1 MKKIQRRN
9 NNMDSIIMGLNIMLI
24 VLVVIIIALV
34 VAYYFLVYKSKVNK
48 EEREKAKE
56 IKTANKEFN
65 GITRETTDKILDFDE
80 IKDDMI
86 IRKNG
91 QQYIMVIQCKG
102 INYDLLSEEE
112 KESVERGF
120 VEFLNTIRFPI
131 QLYVQTR
138 SLNLRKTIDAYKEKV
153 NVIADE
159 IKSLQKQRAEY
170 LRTENQKQV
179 EMTDFE
185 IRRKENVLEY
195 GQDISNYI
203 GRMSFNQNVLQQKT
217 YVVVSYFKS
226 ELGNIS
232 NYSKDE
238 IINMV
243 FTELYTRAETLIR
256 SLGSAQVSGRILD
269 SEELTELLYIAYNR
283 DEEQIYQLDRALDA
297 QYDALYSTSKDVL
310 QKQRERIDNQL
321 EDMAVDLASE
331 SLLKAD
337 DILKDREKLN
347 NELRERTIEIIE
359 EYKNQLSP
367 DLYNETKK
375 IIEEQTAQEEKKAK
389 VETAKQ
395 KETENSEENVKTETK
410 TNPTEAK
417 KKATRGRPKKAD
429 K

>member
-1 MKKIQRRN
+1 MVSPVQP
-9 NNMDSIIMGLNIMLI
+9 SLPLPS
-24 VLVVIIIALV
+24 LPLP
-34 VAYYFLVYKSKVNK
+34 
-48 EEREKAKE
+48 REKREKEKE

-65 GITRETTDKILDFDE
+65 GIQRETTEKILDFDE
-80 IKDDMI
+80 VRDDMI

-91 QQYIMVIQCKG
+91 QQYVMVVQCKG
-102 INYDLLSEEE
+102 INYDLLSEAE
-112 KESVERGF
+112 KEAVERGF

-138 SLNLRKTIDAYKEKV
+138 SLNLRKTIDAYREKV
-153 NVIADE
+153 NVIAEE
-159 IKSLQKQRAEY
+159 IKSLQKQKVEY
-170 LRTENQKQV
+170 ERMGNQKQV
-179 EMTDFE
+179 DMLNFE

-243 FTELYTRAETLIR
+243 FTELYTRTETLIR

-310 QKQRERIDNQL
+310 QKQRDRIDRQID
-321 EDMAVDLASE
+321 DMAVDLASD

-337 DILKDREKLN
+337 SILKDREKLN

-375 IIEEQTAQEEKKAK
+375 IIEEKTKEDQEKEKEEKA
-389 VETAKQ
+389 
-395 KETENSEENVKTETK
+395 TEDK

-417 KKATRGRPKKAD
+417 KKTTRGRPKKAD

>member
-1 MKKIQRRN
+1 
-9 NNMDSIIMGLNIMLI
+9 MDNIIMGLNIMLI
-24 VLVVIIIALV
+24 ILVVVIIGLII
-34 VAYYFLVYKSKVNK
+34 AYYFFVYKSKVNTEK
-48 EEREKAKE
+48 REKEKE

-65 GITRETTDKILDFDE
+65 GIQRETTDKILDFDE
-80 IKDDMI
+80 VRDDMI

-91 QQYIMVIQCKG
+91 QQYVMVVQCKG
-102 INYDLLSEEE
+102 INYDLLSEAE
-112 KESVERGF
+112 KEAVERGF

-138 SLNLRKTIDAYKEKV
+138 SLNLRKTIDAYREKV
-153 NVIADE
+153 NVIAEE
-159 IKSLQKQRAEY
+159 IKSLQKQKVEY
-170 LRTENQKQV
+170 ERMENQKQV
-179 EMTDFE
+179 DMLNFE

-243 FTELYTRAETLIR
+243 FTELYTRTETLIR

-310 QKQRERIDNQL
+310 QKQRDRIDRQID
-321 EDMAVDLASE
+321 DMAVDLASD

-337 DILKDREKLN
+337 SILKDREKLN

-375 IIEEQTAQEEKKAK
+375 IIEEKTKEDQEKEKEEKA
-389 VETAKQ
+389 
-395 KETENSEENVKTETK
+395 TEDK

-417 KKATRGRPKKAD
+417 KKTTRGRPKKAD

>member
-1 MKKIQRRN
+1 
-9 NNMDSIIMGLNIMLI
+9 MDSIIMGLNIMLI

-170 LRTENQKQV
+170 LRTGNQKQV

-375 IIEEQTAQEEKKAK
+375 IEEQTAQEEKKAK

>member
-1 MKKIQRRN
+1 
-9 NNMDSIIMGLNIMLI
+9 MDNIIMGLNIMLI
-24 VLVVIIIALV
+24 ILVVVIVGLII
-34 VAYYFLVYKSKVNK
+34 AYYFFVYKSKVNTEQREKEK
-48 EEREKAKE
+48 EEKK
-56 IKTANKEFN
+56 ANKEFN
-65 GITRETTDKILDFDE
+65 GIPRETTDKILDFDE
-80 IKDDMI
+80 VRDDMI

-91 QQYIMVIQCKG
+91 QQYVMVVQCKG
-102 INYDLLSEEE
+102 INYDLLSEVE

-153 NVIADE
+153 NVIAEE
-159 IKSLQKQRAEY
+159 IKALQKQKVEY
-170 LRTENQKQV
+170 EKIGNQKQV
-179 EMTDFE
+179 DMLNFE

-217 YVVVSYFKS
+217 YVVVSYFKN

-243 FTELYTRAETLIR
+243 FTELYTRTETLIR

-310 QKQRERIDNQL
+310 QKQRDRIDRQID
-321 EDMAVDLASE
+321 DMAVDLASD

-337 DILKDREKLN
+337 SILKDREKLN

-375 IIEEQTAQEEKKAK
+375 IIEEKTKEDQEKDKEQEKA
-389 VETAKQ
+389 
-395 KETENSEENVKTETK
+395 TEDK

-417 KKATRGRPKKAD
+417 KKTTRGRPKKAD

>member
-1 MKKIQRRN
+1 
-9 NNMDSIIMGLNIMLI
+9 MDSIIMGLNIMLI

-217 YVVVSYFKS
+217 YVLVSYFKS

>member
-1 MKKIQRRN
+1 
-9 NNMDSIIMGLNIMLI
+9 MDSIIMGLNIMLI
-24 VLVVIIIALV
+24 VLVVIIIGLI
-34 VAYYFLVYKSKVNK
+34 VAYYFLVYKSKINT
-48 EEREKAKE
+48 EERDKAKE

-65 GITRETTDKILDFDE
+65 GIPRETTDKILDFDE
-80 IKDDMI
+80 IKDDML

-170 LRTENQKQV
+170 LRTGNQKQV
-179 EMTDFE
+179 QMTDFE

-226 ELGNIS
+226 ELGNIA

-310 QKQRERIDNQL
+310 QKQRDRIDKQID
-321 EDMAVDLASE
+321 DMAVDLASD
-331 SLLKAD
+331 SLLEAD
-337 DILKDREKLN
+337 NILKDREKLN

-375 IIEEQTAQEEKKAK
+375 IIEEKTEQEEK
-389 VETAKQ
+389 E
-395 KETENSEENVKTETK
+395 KENKKEESKTEKTEDK

>member
-1 MKKIQRRN
+1 MYLR
-9 NNMDSIIMGLNIMLI
+9 
-24 VLVVIIIALV
+24 
-34 VAYYFLVYKSKVNK
+34 
-48 EEREKAKE
+48 
-56 IKTANKEFN
+56 KT
-65 GITRETTDKILDFDE
+65 I
-80 IKDDMI
+80 
-86 IRKNG
+86 
-91 QQYIMVIQCKG
+91 
-102 INYDLLSEEE
+102 
-112 KESVERGF
+112 
-120 VEFLNTIRFPI
+120 
-131 QLYVQTR
+131 

>member
-1 MKKIQRRN
+1 M
-9 NNMDSIIMGLNIMLI
+9 LN
-24 VLVVIIIALV
+24 
-34 VAYYFLVYKSKVNK
+34 
-48 EEREKAKE
+48 
-56 IKTANKEFN
+56 
-65 GITRETTDKILDFDE
+65 
-80 IKDDMI
+80 
-86 IRKNG
+86 
-91 QQYIMVIQCKG
+91 
-102 INYDLLSEEE
+102 
-112 KESVERGF
+112 
-120 VEFLNTIRFPI
+120 
-131 QLYVQTR
+131 
-138 SLNLRKTIDAYKEKV
+138 
-153 NVIADE
+153 
-159 IKSLQKQRAEY
+159 
-170 LRTENQKQV
+170 
-179 EMTDFE
+179 FE

-243 FTELYTRAETLIR
+243 FTELYTRTETLIR

-310 QKQRERIDNQL
+310 QKQRDRIDRQID
-321 EDMAVDLASE
+321 DMAVDLASD

-337 DILKDREKLN
+337 SILKDREKLN

-367 DLYNETKK
+367 DLYNETKR
-375 IIEEQTAQEEKKAK
+375 IIEEKTKEDQEKEKEEKA
-389 VETAKQ
+389 
-395 KETENSEENVKTETK
+395 TEDK

-417 KKATRGRPKKAD
+417 KKTTRGRPKKAD

>member
-1 MKKIQRRN
+1 
-9 NNMDSIIMGLNIMLI
+9 MDSIIMGLNIMLI

-170 LRTENQKQV
+170 LRTGNQKQV

-359 EYKNQLSP
+359 EYKIN
-367 DLYNETKK
+367 
-375 IIEEQTAQEEKKAK
+375 
-389 VETAKQ
+389 
-395 KETENSEENVKTETK
+395 
-410 TNPTEAK
+410 
-417 KKATRGRPKKAD
+417 
-429 K
+429 

>member
-1 MKKIQRRN
+1 
-9 NNMDSIIMGLNIMLI
+9 MDSIIMGLNIMLI
-24 VLVVIIIALV
+24 VLVVIIIGLI
-34 VAYYFLVYKSKVNK
+34 VAYYFLVYKSKVNT
-48 EEREKAKE
+48 EERDKAKE

-65 GITRETTDKILDFDE
+65 GIPRETTDKILDFDE

-170 LRTENQKQV
+170 LRTGNQKQV

>member
-1 MKKIQRRN
+1 
-9 NNMDSIIMGLNIMLI
+9 MDSIIMGLNIMLI
-24 VLVVIIIALV
+24 ILVVVIIGLII
-34 VAYYFLVYKSKVNK
+34 AYYFFVYKSKVNTEK
-48 EEREKAKE
+48 REKEKE

-65 GITRETTDKILDFDE
+65 GIQRETTDKILDFDE
-80 IKDDMI
+80 VRDDMI

-91 QQYIMVIQCKG
+91 QQYVMVVQCKG
-102 INYDLLSEEE
+102 INYDLLSEAE
-112 KESVERGF
+112 KEAVERGF

-138 SLNLRKTIDAYKEKV
+138 SLNLRKTIDAYREKV
-153 NVIADE
+153 NVIAEE
-159 IKSLQKQRAEY
+159 IKSLQKQKVEY
-170 LRTENQKQV
+170 ERMGNQKQV
-179 EMTDFE
+179 DMLNFE

-243 FTELYTRAETLIR
+243 FTELYTRTETLIR

-310 QKQRERIDNQL
+310 QKQRDRIDRQID
-321 EDMAVDLASE
+321 DMAVDLASD

-337 DILKDREKLN
+337 SILKDREKLN

-375 IIEEQTAQEEKKAK
+375 IIEEKTKEDQEKEKEEKA
-389 VETAKQ
+389 
-395 KETENSEENVKTETK
+395 TEDK

-417 KKATRGRPKKAD
+417 KKTTRGRPKKAD

>member
-1 MKKIQRRN
+1 
-9 NNMDSIIMGLNIMLI
+9 MDNIIMGLNIMLI
-24 VLVVIIIALV
+24 ILVVVIIGLII
-34 VAYYFLVYKSKVNK
+34 AYYFFVYKSKVNTEK
-48 EEREKAKE
+48 REKEKE

-65 GITRETTDKILDFDE
+65 GIQRETTEKILDFDE
-80 IKDDMI
+80 VRDDMI

-91 QQYIMVIQCKG
+91 QQYVMVVQCKG
-102 INYDLLSEEE
+102 INYDLLSEAE
-112 KESVERGF
+112 KEAVERGF

-138 SLNLRKTIDAYKEKV
+138 SLNLRKTIDAYREKV
-153 NVIADE
+153 NVIAEE
-159 IKSLQKQRAEY
+159 IKSLQKQKVEY
-170 LRTENQKQV
+170 ERIGNQKQV
-179 EMTDFE
+179 DMLNFE

-243 FTELYTRAETLIR
+243 FTELYTRTETLIR

-310 QKQRERIDNQL
+310 QKQRDRIDRQID
-321 EDMAVDLASE
+321 DMAVDLASD

-337 DILKDREKLN
+337 SILKDREKLN

-367 DLYNETKK
+367 DLYNETKR
-375 IIEEQTAQEEKKAK
+375 IIEEKTKEDQEKEKEEKA
-389 VETAKQ
+389 
-395 KETENSEENVKTETK
+395 TEDK

-417 KKATRGRPKKAD
+417 KKTTRGRPKKAD

>member
-1 MKKIQRRN
+1 
-9 NNMDSIIMGLNIMLI
+9 MDSIIMGLNIMLI

-86 IRKNG
+86 IRRNG

-170 LRTENQKQV
+170 LRTGNQKQV

-375 IIEEQTAQEEKKAK
+375 IIEEQTAQEKKKAK

>member
-1 MKKIQRRN
+1 
-9 NNMDSIIMGLNIMLI
+9 MDSIIMGLNIMLI
-24 VLVVIIIALV
+24 VLVVIIIGLIL
-34 VAYYFLVYKSKVNK
+34 AYYFLVYKSKVNT
-48 EEREKAKE
+48 EERDKAKE

-65 GITRETTDKILDFDE
+65 GIPRETTDKILDFDE

-91 QQYIMVIQCKG
+91 QQYLMVIQCKG

-159 IKSLQKQRAEY
+159 IRSLQKQRAEY
-170 LRTENQKQV
+170 VKTGNQKQV
-179 EMTDFE
+179 DMTDFE

-217 YVVVSYFKS
+217 YVVVSYYKS
-226 ELGNIS
+226 ELGNIA

-310 QKQRERIDNQL
+310 QKQRDRIDKKID
-321 EDMAVDLASE
+321 DMAVDLASD
-331 SLLKAD
+331 SLIEAD
-337 DILKDREKLN
+337 NILKDREKLN

-375 IIEEQTAQEEKKAK
+375 IIEEKTEQEEK
-389 VETAKQ
+389 EQ
-395 KETENSEENVKTETK
+395 KEEKNKQAKTEDK

-417 KKATRGRPKKAD
+417 KKTSRGRPKKAD

>member
-1 MKKIQRRN
+1 
-9 NNMDSIIMGLNIMLI
+9 MDNIIMRLNIMLI
-24 VLVVIIIALV
+24 ILVVVIIGLII
-34 VAYYFLVYKSKVNK
+34 AYYFFVYKSKVNTEK
-48 EEREKAKE
+48 REKEKE

-65 GITRETTDKILDFDE
+65 GIQRETTEKILDFDE
-80 IKDDMI
+80 VRDDMI

-91 QQYIMVIQCKG
+91 QQYVMVVQCKG
-102 INYDLLSEEE
+102 INYDLLSEAE
-112 KESVERGF
+112 KEAVERGF

-138 SLNLRKTIDAYKEKV
+138 SLNLRKTIDAYREKV
-153 NVIADE
+153 NVIAEE
-159 IKSLQKQRAEY
+159 IKSLQKQKVEY
-170 LRTENQKQV
+170 ERMGNQKQV
-179 EMTDFE
+179 DMLNFE

-243 FTELYTRAETLIR
+243 FTELYTRTETLIR

-310 QKQRERIDNQL
+310 QKQRDRIDRQID
-321 EDMAVDLASE
+321 DMAVDLASD

-337 DILKDREKLN
+337 SILKDREKLN

-375 IIEEQTAQEEKKAK
+375 IIEEKTKEDQEKEKEEKA
-389 VETAKQ
+389 
-395 KETENSEENVKTETK
+395 TEDK

-417 KKATRGRPKKAD
+417 KKTTRGRPKKAD

>member
-1 MKKIQRRN
+1 
-9 NNMDSIIMGLNIMLI
+9 MDSIIMGLNIMLI

-65 GITRETTDKILDFDE
+65 GITRETIDKILDFDE

>member
-1 MKKIQRRN
+1 
-9 NNMDSIIMGLNIMLI
+9 MDSIIMGLNIMLI

-170 LRTENQKQV
+170 LRTGNQKQV

-337 DILKDREKLN
+337 DILKEKLN

>member
-1 MKKIQRRN
+1 
-9 NNMDSIIMGLNIMLI
+9 MDSIIMGLNIMLI
-24 VLVVIIIALV
+24 VLVVIIIGLIL
-34 VAYYFLVYKSKVNK
+34 AYYFLVYKSKVNT
-48 EEREKAKE
+48 EERDKAKE

-65 GITRETTDKILDFDE
+65 GIPRETTDKILDFDE

-120 VEFLNTIRFPI
+120 IEFLNTIRFPI

-170 LRTENQKQV
+170 LRTGNQKQV
-179 EMTDFE
+179 QMTDFE

-226 ELGNIS
+226 ELGNIA

-310 QKQRERIDNQL
+310 QKQRDRIDKQID
-321 EDMAVDLASE
+321 DMAVDLASD
-331 SLLKAD
+331 SLLEAD
-337 DILKDREKLN
+337 NILKDREKLN

-375 IIEEQTAQEEKKAK
+375 IIEEKTEQEEK
-389 VETAKQ
+389 E
-395 KETENSEENVKTETK
+395 KENKKEESKTEKTEDK

>member
-1 MKKIQRRN
+1 
-9 NNMDSIIMGLNIMLI
+9 MDSIIMGLNIMLI

-86 IRKNG
+86 IRRNG

-170 LRTENQKQV
+170 LRTGNQKQV

>member
-1 MKKIQRRN
+1 
-9 NNMDSIIMGLNIMLI
+9 
-24 VLVVIIIALV
+24 
-34 VAYYFLVYKSKVNK
+34 
-48 EEREKAKE
+48 
-56 IKTANKEFN
+56 
-65 GITRETTDKILDFDE
+65 
-80 IKDDMI
+80 
-86 IRKNG
+86 
-91 QQYIMVIQCKG
+91 
-102 INYDLLSEEE
+102 
-112 KESVERGF
+112 
-120 VEFLNTIRFPI
+120 
-131 QLYVQTR
+131 
-138 SLNLRKTIDAYKEKV
+138 
-153 NVIADE
+153 
-159 IKSLQKQRAEY
+159 
-170 LRTENQKQV
+170 
-179 EMTDFE
+179 MTDFE

-226 ELGNIS
+226 ELGNIA

-310 QKQRERIDNQL
+310 QKQRDRIDKQID
-321 EDMAVDLASE
+321 DMAVDLASD
-331 SLLKAD
+331 SLLEAD
-337 DILKDREKLN
+337 NILKDREKLN

-375 IIEEQTAQEEKKAK
+375 IIEE
-389 VETAKQ
+389 
-395 KETENSEENVKTETK
+395 KTEQEAKENKKEEIKTEKTEDK

-417 KKATRGRPKKAD
+417 KKTTRGRPKKAD

>member
-1 MKKIQRRN
+1 
-9 NNMDSIIMGLNIMLI
+9 MDSIIMGLNIMLI

>member
-1 MKKIQRRN
+1 
-9 NNMDSIIMGLNIMLI
+9 MDSIIMGLNIMLI

-56 IKTANKEFN
+56 IKTVNKEFN

>member
-1 MKKIQRRN
+1 
-9 NNMDSIIMGLNIMLI
+9 
-24 VLVVIIIALV
+24 
-34 VAYYFLVYKSKVNK
+34 
-48 EEREKAKE
+48 
-56 IKTANKEFN
+56 
-65 GITRETTDKILDFDE
+65 
-80 IKDDMI
+80 MI

-91 QQYIMVIQCKG
+91 QQYVMVVQCKG
-102 INYDLLSEEE
+102 INYDLLSEAE
-112 KESVERGF
+112 KEAVERGF

-138 SLNLRKTIDAYKEKV
+138 SLNLRKTIDAYREKV
-153 NVIADE
+153 NVIAEE
-159 IKSLQKQRAEY
+159 IKSLQKQKVEY
-170 LRTENQKQV
+170 ERIGNQKQV
-179 EMTDFE
+179 DMLNFE

-243 FTELYTRAETLIR
+243 FTELYTRTETLIR

-310 QKQRERIDNQL
+310 QKQRDRIDRQID
-321 EDMAVDLASE
+321 DMAVDLASD

-337 DILKDREKLN
+337 SILKDREKLN

-367 DLYNETKK
+367 DLYNETKR
-375 IIEEQTAQEEKKAK
+375 IIEEKTKEDQEKEKEEKA
-389 VETAKQ
+389 
-395 KETENSEENVKTETK
+395 TEDK

-417 KKATRGRPKKAD
+417 KKTTRGRPKKAD

>member
-1 MKKIQRRN
+1 
-9 NNMDSIIMGLNIMLI
+9 MDNIIMGLNIMLI
-24 VLVVIIIALV
+24 ILVVVIIGLII
-34 VAYYFLVYKSKVNK
+34 AYYFFVYKSKVNTEK
-48 EEREKAKE
+48 REKEKE

-65 GITRETTDKILDFDE
+65 GIQRETTEKILDFDE
-80 IKDDMI
+80 VRDDMI

-91 QQYIMVIQCKG
+91 QQYVMVVQCKG
-102 INYDLLSEEE
+102 INYDLLSEAE
-112 KESVERGF
+112 KEAVERGF

-138 SLNLRKTIDAYKEKV
+138 SLNLRKTIDAYREKV
-153 NVIADE
+153 NVIAEE
-159 IKSLQKQRAEY
+159 IKSLQKQKVEY
-170 LRTENQKQV
+170 ERMGNQKQV
-179 EMTDFE
+179 DMLNFE

-243 FTELYTRAETLIR
+243 FTELYTRTETLIR

-310 QKQRERIDNQL
+310 QKQRDRIDRQID
-321 EDMAVDLASE
+321 DMAVDLASD

-337 DILKDREKLN
+337 SILKDREKLN

-375 IIEEQTAQEEKKAK
+375 IIEEKTKEDQEKEKEEKA
-389 VETAKQ
+389 
-395 KETENSEENVKTETK
+395 TEDK
-410 TNPTEAK
+410 TNPTVAK
-417 KKATRGRPKKAD
+417 KKTTRGRPKKAD

>member
-1 MKKIQRRN
+1 
-9 NNMDSIIMGLNIMLI
+9 MDNIIMGLNIMLI
-24 VLVVIIIALV
+24 ILVVVIIGLII
-34 VAYYFLVYKSKVNK
+34 AYYFFVYKSKVNTEK
-48 EEREKAKE
+48 REKEKE

-65 GITRETTDKILDFDE
+65 GIQRETTEKILDFDE
-80 IKDDMI
+80 VRDDMI

-91 QQYIMVIQCKG
+91 QQYVMVVQCKG
-102 INYDLLSEEE
+102 INYDLLSEAE

-170 LRTENQKQV
+170 LRTGNQKQV
-179 EMTDFE
+179 QMTDFE

-310 QKQRERIDNQL
+310 QKQRDRIDKQID
-321 EDMAVDLASE
+321 DMAVDLASD
-331 SLLKAD
+331 SLLEAD
-337 DILKDREKLN
+337 NILKDREKLN

-375 IIEEQTAQEEKKAK
+375 IIEEKTEQEEK
-389 VETAKQ
+389 E
-395 KETENSEENVKTETK
+395 KENKKEESKTEKTEDK

>member
-1 MKKIQRRN
+1 
-9 NNMDSIIMGLNIMLI
+9 MDNIIMGLNIMLI
-24 VLVVIIIALV
+24 ILVVVIIGLII
-34 VAYYFLVYKSKVNK
+34 AYYFFVYKSKVNTEK
-48 EEREKAKE
+48 REKEKE

-65 GITRETTDKILDFDE
+65 GIQRETTEKILDFDE
-80 IKDDMI
+80 VRDDMI

-91 QQYIMVIQCKG
+91 QQYVMVVQCKG
-102 INYDLLSEEE
+102 INYDLLSEAE
-112 KESVERGF
+112 KEAVERGF

-138 SLNLRKTIDAYKEKV
+138 SLNLRKTIDAYREKV
-153 NVIADE
+153 NVIAEE
-159 IKSLQKQRAEY
+159 IKSLQKQKVEY
-170 LRTENQKQV
+170 ERMGNQKQV
-179 EMTDFE
+179 DMLNFE

-243 FTELYTRAETLIR
+243 FTELYTRTETLIR

-283 DEEQIYQLDRALDA
+283 DEEQIYQLDRALNA
-297 QYDALYSTSKDVL
+297 QYNALYSTSKDVL
-310 QKQRERIDNQL
+310 QKQRDRIDRQID
-321 EDMAVDLASE
+321 DMAVDLASD

-337 DILKDREKLN
+337 SILKDREKLN

-375 IIEEQTAQEEKKAK
+375 IIEEKTKEDQEKEKEEKA
-389 VETAKQ
+389 
-395 KETENSEENVKTETK
+395 TEDK

-417 KKATRGRPKKAD
+417 KKTTRGRPKKAD

>member
-1 MKKIQRRN
+1 
-9 NNMDSIIMGLNIMLI
+9 MDSIIMGLNIMLI

-34 VAYYFLVYKSKVNK
+34 VAYYFLVYKSKIKK

-65 GITRETTDKILDFDE
+65 GIQRETTDKILDFDE
-80 IKDDMI
+80 IRDDMI

-153 NVIADE
+153 DSIADE
-159 IKSLQKQRAEY
+159 IKNLQKRRLEY
-170 LRTENQKQV
+170 LNQGNQKQV
-179 EMTDFE
+179 DMVDFE
-185 IRRKENVLEY
+185 IRRKQNVLEY

-243 FTELYTRAETLIR
+243 FTELYTRSETLIR
-256 SLGSAQVSGRILD
+256 SLGSAQVSGRILN

-310 QKQRERIDNQL
+310 QKRKDRIDEQL
-321 EDMAVDLASE
+321 EDMAVDLASD
-331 SLLKAD
+331 SLVEAD
-337 DILKDREKLN
+337 NILKDKEKLN
-347 NELRERTIEIIE
+347 NELRERTMEIIE
-359 EYKNQLSP
+359 EYKNYIL
-367 DLYNETKK
+367 
-375 IIEEQTAQEEKKAK
+375 
-389 VETAKQ
+389 
-395 KETENSEENVKTETK
+395 
-410 TNPTEAK
+410 
-417 KKATRGRPKKAD
+417 
-429 K
+429 